1 MPAQLD
7 VMTKPRLIYIA
18 ALLIL
23 TLVAYGARRWFAEPA
38 ALAPEDRALV
48 AKSCAGESLDA
59 SHPLLANDVVDKRV
73 AERYGAACRSLA
85 LDPHLRFGIGLDA
98 YQCRIWIPRNTQSAE
113 DARQAALLATLFGH
127 RDFDLMAYP
136 RKAGTEATV
145 LLVTDDG
152 EDVAAISDQAGLR
165 SSLVEVRD
173 VQGAAELVALLN
185 DTGRLAEPPGLCGL
199 NVTADGQGW
208 TLADVKV
215 PENCAVPWWR
225 SYRVERTGAV
235 TMLSSNKRWWRFDGA
250 ICSD

>member
-1 MPAQLD
+1 
-7 VMTKPRLIYIA
+7 MTKPRLTYIA

-23 TLVAYGARRWFAEPA
+23 TLVAYGARRWFTEPA

-48 AKSCAGESLDA
+48 AKSCAGESLNA
-59 SHPLLANDVVDKRV
+59 AHPLLASDAVDKRM
-73 AERYGAACRSLA
+73 AERYGAACRSLI
-85 LDPHLRFGIGLDA
+85 LDPHLHFGIGLDA
-98 YQCRIWIPRNTQSAE
+98 YQCRIWIPRDTESAE
-113 DARQAALLATLFGH
+113 DARQAALLATFFGH

-136 RKAGTEATV
+136 RKGGTEATV

-165 SSLVEVRD
+165 SSLAEVRD

-215 PENCAVPWWR
+215 PENCAAPWWR
-225 SYRVERTGAV
+225 SYRVERTGTV
-235 TMLSSNKRWWRFDGA
+235 TMLSSNKRWWRFDSVV
-250 ICSD
+250 CSD